1 MRDVVL
7 GDSLLELI
15 DYRGKTP
22 KKLGTDFT
30 ESGVPV
36 ASAMLVSNGVLDLSS
51 ARFVSPETYEAWMKI
66 PLRQGDVLLTSEAPL
81 GRVGRVS
88 SDEPL
93 VLGQRLYA
101 LRGRPNVLDNGYLYY
116 VLQTNQVQADL
127 VGRSSGTTV
136 FGIRQS
142 ALRQVRIPAPPI
154 RMQKAIAEVLG
165 ALDEKIA
172 ANRAVASTADSL
184 YIASFQDLLNES
196 LHCTSTSLEALVDD
210 IIGGDWGK
218 ESPQPEFTEEALC
231 LRGTDIPNVQL
242 GWLGKAPIRF
252 LKAKALSRR
261 ALRPGS
267 VVVEV
272 SGGSPTQSTG
282 RSALATQ
289 ALLRT
294 KEAPIVATNFCRII
308 TPKPGWSDFVYG
320 ALRTSWDRGDFFQ
333 YENGTSGIKN
343 LNLAHYLASTRLP
356 TPSEKALERFRL
368 QANSLHSMQVTSAR
382 ENESLSQLRETLLP
396 QLMSGKLRVR
406 EAEKVVEGAI

>member
-1 MRDVVL
+1 MRTLKL
-7 GDSLLELI
+7 GEALEEII
-15 DYRGKTP
+15 DHRGKTP
-22 KKLGTDFT
+22 KKLGASFTD
-30 ESGVPV
+30 SGVPV
-36 ASAMLVSNGVLDLSS
+36 ASAQLVANGVLDLSTARCVS
-51 ARFVSPETYEAWMKI
+51 AETYEAWMKV
-66 PLRQGDVLLTSEAPL
+66 PAQKGDVLLTSEAPL
-81 GRVGRVS
+81 GRVAQVP

-93 VLGQRLYA
+93 VLGQRLFG
-101 LRGRPNVLDNGYLYY
+101 LRGNPNVLNNGYLFYA
-116 VLQTNQVQADL
+116 LQTEKLQAEL

-142 ALRQVRIPAPPI
+142 ALRTVPIELPPVEDQ
-154 RMQKAIAEVLG
+154 RAIAEVLG
-165 ALDEKIA
+165 ALDDKIA
-172 ANRAVASTADSL
+172 ANRAIASTADSL
-184 YIASFQDLLNES
+184 YIASFQDLMNES
-196 LHCTSTSLEALVDD
+196 LHCTPTSLEALVDD

-218 ESPQPEFTEEALC
+218 ESPQSEFTEETLC

-242 GWLGKAPIRF
+242 GWLGKAPVRF

-294 KEAPIVATNFCRII
+294 IEAPIVATNFCRIL

-356 TPSEKALERFRL
+356 APSEKVLERFSF
-368 QANSLHSMQVTSAR
+368 QANSLHSTQVTSAR